1 MSELGGETP
10 AYVQIANDLRARIE
24 NGEIQPGEALPSVS
38 ALIEQ
43 YDTSNS
49 TAQAAVRALKAAGLV
64 ESKQGKGVFVRLVE
78 RTVSRSADYT
88 SPPPGDEPARFRAPS
103 RLLGISEVVPP
114 SDVAEKLGVDEG
126 ARVVRRSRLMV
137 EKGKPIE
144 LVDSYFPVEIAR
156 GTELDSPSG
165 LKGGSLAALRR
176 LGYIPRHPAKE
187 WVQTR
192 MPTASES
199 RELRL
204 PPGTPVLR
212 LLRVTYTDGRLPI
225 EALVMVF
232 GGDRYLLEYD
242 LPVHE

>member
-1 MSELGGETP
+1 MSEFGGDIP

-24 NGEIQPGEALPSVS
+24 GGEIQPGDAIPSIS

-49 TAQAAVRALKAAGLV
+49 TVQAAVRALKAAGLV
-64 ESKQGKGVFVRLVE
+64 ESKQGKGVYVRLVQ
-78 RTVSRSADYT
+78 RTISRSADYT
-88 SPPPGDEPARFRAPS
+88 SPPPDDDPARYRAPS
-103 RLLGISEVVPP
+103 RLLGITEVVPP
-114 SDVAEKLGVDEG
+114 SDVAEKLGLDDGVR
-126 ARVVRRSRLMV
+126 AVRRSRLMV

-156 GTELDSPSG
+156 GTELDSPGG

-176 LGYIPRHPAKE
+176 LGYVPRHPATE
-187 WVQTR
+187 WVEAR
-192 MPTASES
+192 MPTASEA
-199 RELRL
+199 RDLRL
-204 PPGTPVLR
+204 PAGTPVLR

-232 GGDRYLLEYD
+232 GADRYLLEYD

>member
-1 MSELGGETP
+1 MSELGGDIP

-24 NGEIQPGEALPSVS
+24 GGEIQPGEAIPSVS
-38 ALIEQ
+38 ALIEH

-49 TAQAAVRALKAAGLV
+49 TVQAAVRALKAAGLV
-64 ESKQGKGVFVRLVE
+64 ESKQGKGVYVRLVQ
-78 RTVSRSADYT
+78 RTISRSADYT
-88 SPPPGDEPARFRAPS
+88 SPPVDDAAHYRAPS
-103 RLLGISEVVPP
+103 RLLDISEVVPP
-114 SDVAEKLGVDEG
+114 ADVAEKLGLDDG
-126 ARVVRRSRLMV
+126 ARAVRRSRMMV

-156 GTELDSPSG
+156 GTELDSPVG

-176 LGYIPRHPAKE
+176 LGYIPRDPATE
-187 WVQTR
+187 WVETR
-192 MPTASES
+192 MPTAHEA

-204 PPGTPVLR
+204 PSGTPVLR